1 VICILHGHCLGL
13 AIDLSLCA
21 DIRLCT
27 RSTIFSVKEVD
38 IGIAADIGTLT
49 RLPKAVGNASWVKEV
64 CLTAREWGADEAVSA
79 GFVSRVLGDK
89 EEAVREGERL
99 CRLMAEKS
107 PVAVLGTKELLN
119 YGRGRTVEEGLG
131 YTAVWNAAM
140 LQTADVAVAVGKG
153 GRGFEK
159 L

>member
-27 RSTIFSVKEVD
+27 ASARFAVKEVD

-49 RLPKAVGNASWVKEV
+49 RLPKAVGSASWVKEV
-64 CLTAREWGADEAVSA
+64 CLTAREWGAEEARRE
-79 GFVSRVLGDK
+79 GFVSGVLADK
-89 EEAVREGERL
+89 EAAVREGERICAL
-99 CRLMAEKS
+99 VGGKS

-119 YGRGRTVEEGLG
+119 YGRGRTVEDGLG

-140 LQTADVAVAVGKG
+140 LQTEDVGVAVGKR
-153 GRGFEK
+153 GRGFER